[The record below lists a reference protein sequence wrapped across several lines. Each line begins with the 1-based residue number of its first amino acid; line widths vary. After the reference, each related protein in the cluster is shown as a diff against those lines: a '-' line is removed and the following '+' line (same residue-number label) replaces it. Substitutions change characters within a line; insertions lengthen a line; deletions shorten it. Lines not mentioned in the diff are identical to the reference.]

1 MPLNNNFYGI
11 YKVATIKTNSPT
23 SGIGK
28 NPYII
33 EKLDV
38 KDAMDVSA
46 KFFMQGT
53 PLTKILDI
61 GKTTEDIT
69 VNAPILV
76 PTSLT
81 QTPYLQDGLQLLN
94 DLVSLQY
101 PNGIAQPSNSLPI
114 MTKASIRI
122 GVDASSVNFTL
133 KSDGD
138 PNNATNVFQINPGTS
153 NLVNQI
159 GLANASRVA
168 KYYDFFVNLGGIN
181 YYVEDATI
189 NINIKTEDKTFLGVY
204 NASNPGH
211 VVVPDDG
218 TNNGI
223 WPGGL
228 DSTYSGW
235 QFPFV
240 LVGGIEITVSG
251 KAAISI
257 DNTTGAAVNFN
268 YSPSTT
274 TSTGQ
279 QPFVSPPPTGT
290 LLGNSNVTLQPSGL
304 LNAPAQNFN
313 IYFTGSQNY
322 SGVLPSA
329 FAVNRAVINSHTSNF
344 SKDQMTVDFE
354 VKAYVGV
361 N

>member
-1 MPLNNNFYGI
+1 MPLNNNFYGV
-11 YKVATIKTNSPT
+11 YKVATIRTNSPT
-23 SGIGK
+23 SGVGK

-33 EKLDV
+33 ESVNVRDT
-38 KDAMDVSA
+38 MQTSA
-46 KFFMQGT
+46 KFYMQGT

-61 GKTTEDIT
+61 GHTTEEISAT
-69 VNAPILV
+69 APILV
-76 PTSLT
+76 PESLS

-94 DLVSLQY
+94 DIVSLQY
-101 PNGIAQPSNSLPI
+101 PSGIAQPSNSLPLLTNATI
-114 MTKASIRI
+114 SI
-122 GVDASSVNFTL
+122 GVDNSNIKFTL

-138 PNNATNVFQINPGTS
+138 PNNTTNVFQINPGTS
-153 NLVNQI
+153 SLVNQI

-168 KYYDFFVNLGGIN
+168 KNYDFFVNLGGIN
-181 YYVEDATI
+181 YFVENATI
-189 NINIKTEDKTFLGVY
+189 TISIKTEEKNFLGVY
-204 NASNPGH
+204 KAANPGQ

-235 QFPFV
+235 QFPFIV
-240 LVGGIEITVSG
+240 VGGIEIKITG

-257 DNTTGAAVNFN
+257 DNTTGAAINYN
-268 YSPSTT
+268 YSSSV
-274 TSTGQ
+274 TSD
-279 QPFVSPPPTGT
+279 VAT
-290 LLGNSNVTLQPSGL
+290 LRNNSNVTLQPSGL

-322 SGVLPSA
+322 SGVLPTA
-329 FAVNRAVINSHTSNF
+329 FAINRAVVNSHTSNF
-344 SKDQMTVDFE
+344 SKDFMEVDFE
-354 VKAYVGV
+354 VQAYVGV